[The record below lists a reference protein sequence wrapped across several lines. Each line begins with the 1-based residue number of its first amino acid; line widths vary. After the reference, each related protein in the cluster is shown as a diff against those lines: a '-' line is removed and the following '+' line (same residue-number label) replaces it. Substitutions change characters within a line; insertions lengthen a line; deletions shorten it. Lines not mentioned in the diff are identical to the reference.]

1 MFIADTP
8 PETVIV
14 TASRLPETAS
24 ETAASVT
31 VIDQSLVEHLSPP
44 LVGDL
49 LRLAPSV
56 AVATGGPAGSL
67 TQVRIRGA
75 EANHTLLYIDGI
87 RANDPAAANEPRFEL
102 LNADL
107 TNRIEVVR
115 GPQSALWGSEA
126 IGGVIAVTGAGPEAG
141 TQALAEAG
149 SFGFGRAAARSSFG
163 RGERF
168 LSFAI
173 AGQGAR
179 GIDSFDGQGDRDGY
193 RNLGGRIVGQWRVS
207 PSLTL
212 GGSGFALR
220 GRSQFDGYDFL
231 TFLHADTL
239 DETRNRLAAARVF
252 GELGEREARF
262 LSVST
267 SLLGS
272 TNRNF
277 LDEEFLNQTRARRR
291 IASIEGGIAL
301 GRHKLVVAAE
311 DERERFKA
319 TDTVY
324 GGATDQRQSR
334 AHQSLTAEWKSDF
347 RALRTDVSIR
357 RDMFS
362 RFADATSLRG
372 SVVVP
377 LSDGYEVAAT
387 YGEGIAQPSFFDL
400 YGFFPGTFAGNPAL
414 RPERSRGGEVS
425 LRYRGSRLDWAMTAY
440 RQRLRDEIVGT
451 FDPVTFLSSTAN
463 GDSKSQRR
471 GVEVEAGWQASEALR
486 IAGTYAYLDAE
497 EPGTDGVLL
506 REQRR
511 PRHSGSVSVD
521 GAFGRLSYG
530 ASIAFVGA
538 RVDTDFDRFPAE
550 RLRLSSYAL
559 LGGRLG
565 WRLSEGLEASVRV
578 ANLLDQ
584 HYVDAVGYRTEGRS
598 VSVGIR
604 LTPRL

>member
-14 TASRLPETAS
+14 TASRLPEKSS

-31 VIDQSLVEHLSPP
+31 VLDRATIEHLAPP
-44 LVGDL
+44 TLGDL
-49 LRLAPSV
+49 LRLVPSA

-75 EANHTLLYIDGI
+75 EANHTLLTIDGI
-87 RANDPAAANEPRFEL
+87 RANDPAAANEPRFEM

-107 TNRIEVVR
+107 ASRVEVVR

-141 TQALAEAG
+141 TQALVEAG

-163 RGERF
+163 TNERF
-168 LSFAI
+168 LSFAV

-179 GIDSFDGQGDRDGY
+179 GIDSFNGDGDRDGY
-193 RNLGGRIVGQWRVS
+193 RNLGGRIAGQWRAS
-207 PSLTL
+207 PSLAF

-220 GRSQFDGYDFL
+220 GRSQFDGYDPL

-239 DETRNRLAAARVF
+239 DETRNKLAAGRVF
-252 GELGEREARF
+252 GELGRRETRY
-262 LSVST
+262 LSVSA

-277 LDEEFLNQTRARRR
+277 LDENFLNRTRARRR
-291 IASIEGGIAL
+291 TASIEGGMAF
-301 GRHKLVVAAE
+301 GRHKLIVAAE
-311 DERERFKA
+311 DERERFRA
-319 TDTVY
+319 MDTVY
-324 GGATDQRQSR
+324 GGATDQRQTR
-334 AHQSLTAEWKSDF
+334 AHRSLTAEWKSDF
-347 RALRTDVSIR
+347 KVLRTDVSIR

-377 LSDGYEVAAT
+377 LRDGYEIAAT

-400 YGFFPGTFAGNPAL
+400 YGFFPGSFVGNPSL

-425 LRYRGSRLDWAMTAY
+425 LRHRDSRLDWAITAY
-440 RQRLRDEIVGT
+440 RQRLRNEIVGT
-451 FDPVTFLSSTAN
+451 FDPDTFLSSTTN
-463 GDSKSQRR
+463 GEGKSRRR
-471 GVEVEAGWQASEALR
+471 GVEVEAGWQARPALR
-486 IAGTYAYLDAE
+486 LAVTYAYLKAD
-497 EPGTDGVLL
+497 EPGSGGALL

-511 PRHSGSVSVD
+511 PKHSGSVTVD
-521 GAFGRLSYG
+521 GASGRLSYG
-530 ASIAFVGA
+530 ASVAFVGA

-550 RLRLSSYAL
+550 RVRLSCYAL
-559 LGGRLG
+559 VGGRLG
-565 WRLSEGLEASVRV
+565 WRLTNGIEANVRV

-598 VSVGIR
+598 VNVGIR